1 MAASKPTT
9 LSYFVK
15 RLRDSGYV
23 VDELYTRYGDMDAR
37 QWTVVIDP
45 GNASVFCTMIENKNM
60 IGGEVF
66 RFLGFRTVF
75 PSKSQDQDL
84 VGRGSDRDAGTGGNQ
99 QQASG
104 LWQEGFRNYAVVNW
118 SSTLLNHFVDVN
130 KMVFCFRICKV

>member
-60 IGGEVF
+60 IGEKYFDFWDSGQFFPPNRKIKTSSVEV
-66 RFLGFRTVF
+66 LIEM
-75 PSKSQDQDL
+75 L
-84 VGRGSDRDAGTGGNQ
+84 VQAGINNKHPDYGKKGSEITQ
-99 QQASG
+99 
-104 LWQEGFRNYAVVNW
+104 
-118 SSTLLNHFVDVN
+118 
-130 KMVFCFRICKV
+130 